1 MDNLST
7 YKEVLLYTSLDMTNF
22 YVDSQYDELEFK
34 EYREVSWQ
42 EVYVYLIASLFFIVL
57 AVLFSSSR
65 RRR

>member
-7 YKEVLLYTSLDMTNF
+7 YKEVLLYTSLDMANF

-42 EVYVYLIASLFFIVL
+42 EVYAYLISSLFFIVL

-65 RRR
+65 RSR